1 MSPREIV
8 IEYRATLAK
17 AEREYQ
23 TALTAAGYVF
33 DAAEVQIELERGVP
47 PDVDNAAYWEAV
59 WPDFVTLWGARDAA
73 HLNYQAALGA
83 AIAKLRRATIEP
95 TKEEPAV

>member
-17 AEREYQ
+17 ADQEYQ

-33 DAAEVQIELERGVP
+33 DEVRVELERGVP
-47 PDVDNAAYWEAV
+47 PDVDNEAYWKAI
-59 WPDFVTLWGARDAA
+59 WPDFVALWDARDTA
-73 HLNYQAALGA
+73 HLNYQATLGA
-83 AIAKLRRATIEP
+83 AIIKLKRAMP
-95 TKEEPAV
+95 